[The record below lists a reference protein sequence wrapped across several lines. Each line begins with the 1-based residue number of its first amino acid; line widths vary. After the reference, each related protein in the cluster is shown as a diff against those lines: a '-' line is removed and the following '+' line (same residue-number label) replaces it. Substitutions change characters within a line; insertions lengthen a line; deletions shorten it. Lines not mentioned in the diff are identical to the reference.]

1 MDISAAT
8 ANARK
13 GDLLPVYLVGGKE
26 RLLVSRCA
34 EAVRHGAVG
43 GGPRGL
49 AEDVFDG
56 RGLSAQTVITACR
69 TLPMMAKRRLVT
81 VRGVNDMA
89 ATEQEGLVSY
99 FAKPEP
105 STVLLLVAT
114 ELDQRRKLV
123 LEAKKQGYLVVAEPP
138 REDQLEAWVTREA
151 ASKGVTIAPGAA
163 ELLAI
168 YIGPDLSLLGD
179 AVERLSLYTSG
190 EPITPEHVEAVVV
203 PVREIPAWDLGDAIA
218 TRDRSLAM
226 TVLGRLLSQGQH
238 PLPILF
244 FVGRQVS
251 QLARARQW
259 VAEGSQGSLASALRM
274 PPQAAR
280 NLVSFASKWPPPVL
294 HRAMRIVAAT
304 DAALKGAKRG
314 DERVMEECVLALC
327 GAAGMGET
335 ALRG

>member
-1 MDISAAT
+1 MDIAAAT

-26 RLLVSRCA
+26 RLLASRCA
-34 EAVRHGAVG
+34 EAVRFGAVG

-56 RGLSAQTVITACR
+56 KGLSAQTVITACR

-81 VRGVNDMA
+81 VRGVNEMPPA
-89 ATEQEGLVSY
+89 EQEALIPYLS
-99 FAKPEP
+99 KPEP

-114 ELDQRRKLV
+114 ELDQRRKLA
-123 LEAKKQGYLVVAEPP
+123 LEAKKQGYLVVAEPL
-138 REDQLEAWVTREA
+138 RDDQLEGWIAREA
-151 ASKGVTIAPGAA
+151 SSKGVTIAPGAA

-179 AVERLSLYTSG
+179 AVERLSLFTNNQ
-190 EPITPEHVEAVVV
+190 PITPEHVEAVVV
-203 PVREIPAWDLGDAIA
+203 PVREIPAWDLGEAIA
-218 TRDRSLAM
+218 TRDRSQALA
-226 TVLGRLLSQGQH
+226 VLGRLLAQGQH

-244 FVGRQVS
+244 FVGRQVA

-259 VAEGSQGSLASALRM
+259 LAEGSQGNLASSLRV

-280 NLVSFASKWPPPVL
+280 RIAAQAGKWPPVVV
-294 HRAMRIVAAT
+294 HRAMRVIAAT

-327 GAAGMGET
+327 GAAGMGEP
-335 ALRG
+335 ALRA